1 MDKDLQPHELR
12 VIAEREDLA
21 ARLERLQTCMAT
33 PAFTNLDAAE
43 QFRQVRQHTHMTG
56 YLAALDD
63 RIAAF

>member
-1 MDKDLQPHELR
+1 MDLQPHQLR
-12 VIAEREDLA
+12 VIAEREYLA
-21 ARLERLQTCMAT
+21 ALLERLQAWMST
-33 PAFTNLDAAE
+33 PEFTGIDPAE